1 MPEGIDIVVYG
12 TRKSYYGVVLNNK
25 CYAAAVYVFTLVAVA
40 EFVIVR

>member
-12 TRKSYYGVVLNNK
+12 TRKYDCGVIANNK

-40 EFVIVR
+40 ELVIVG